1 MEKDIRL
8 EKRLLSQLS
17 KVELLQLLEIIH
29 DLQYTET
36 AAELENLLQRA
47 TGMASCDYSTCCLRR
62 VDTSGAF
69 QASIKSVD
77 SNFPRDWLTLYNG
90 GAHEVI
96 RLLPPAQR
104 NHARVIVWSKL
115 FEQQT
120 AHVDMKIVDQ
130 ARGLGLRDGVTLATA
145 SSTQGLGSLF
155 SFAGSAIDNLS
166 RSALVLGQLAP
177 YLHNALMRMAPR
189 AMNNEA
195 ELTERERETL
205 LWIQNG
211 KTNWEIA
218 QILGISERTVKF
230 HVQNILTK
238 LKASSRSHAVALA
251 RTGNLIEL

>member
-1 MEKDIRL
+1 MERDAQS
-8 EKRLLSQLS
+8 EKRLLSQLG
-17 KVELLQLLEIIH
+17 KAELLQLLEIIN
-29 DLQYTET
+29 DLQCIET
-36 AAELENLLQRA
+36 DGELENLLQRA
-47 TGMASCDYSTCCLRR
+47 AEVASCDYSTCCLRR

-77 SNFPRDWLTLYNG
+77 SNFPRDCLTLYNG

-104 NHARVIVWSKL
+104 DYARVIVWSKL
-115 FEQQT
+115 FAQQA
-120 AHVDMKIVDQ
+120 AHVDMKIVEQ
-130 ARGLGLRDGVTLATA
+130 ARGFGLRDGVTLATT
-145 SSTQGLGSLF
+145 SSIQGLGSLF

-166 RSALVLGQLAP
+166 KSALVLGQLAP
-177 YLHNALMRMAPR
+177 YLHNALVRMAPR
-189 AMNNEA
+189 AMNNGA

-205 LWIQNG
+205 LWIQKG

-251 RTGNLIEL
+251 HTGNLIEL